1 MDSKGSK
8 SFLAVVAA
16 SVLSLAA
23 TAGEDEVL
31 LDVATNYAKNVS
43 HARCLTAAEAKKT
56 VDEVFA
62 KTPVYQKAGRAERAK
77 RLIDDGMATLVRYEA
92 DREWGDSE
100 SADKSLKR
108 KTVYKL
114 FKKWMETEL
123 PEDDCGGKARIHDR
137 LGAGTDGD
145 EVAVYADGTIETSYG
160 WLPEGTIIDLLG
172 VAESLELAAGAPTNA
187 EEVVVVADVEIVD
200 LASLANLAHVEP
212 EHGIDGEE
220 DESFQHSVRA
230 TYSVDMRVR
239 NVLRG
244 KCPFRRF
251 CFSAVHDTAN
261 ASATGDWL
269 FFRGMTLE
277 VGLARVDGK
286 LKINRFEPVFPYP
299 PYSKEGIRIFRKD
312 SDCGSP
318 FRTVM
323 GLIPADAR
331 EYTDW
336 RGLKDDISGSLVALQ
351 YGDRE
356 LALFASTTNLIEGL
370 YGIFPDYGPSVK
382 ITVYGDGES
391 NFDYWRNAWFA
402 ESAVTIRSLGED
414 DGFKRI
420 QETETVAA
428 GICPDLDVLTKELS
442 SIGFADVAGAT
453 YAQVSPYPADSDAF
467 CTDEYIKMS
476 GLYLDER
483 LSGNGWIALPK
494 DGISGSLV
502 ALQYGDRELALF
514 ASTTNLIEG
523 LYGIFPDY
531 GPSVKITVYG
541 DGESNFD
548 YWRNAWFAESAVTIR
563 SLGEDDGFVRTQ
575 GAKTVAA
582 GTCPDLD
589 TLTKEL
595 SSIGFADVAGATYAQ
610 VSPCPADS
618 DASWTDEHRKMS
630 GLDLDERLSGN
641 GWIAL
646 PKGGTANAKFLAYG
660 CVWWE
665 ARLEPPET
673 NGVRTVSYCKARLA
687 RDVVLVCGYVED
699 AAELKATLNEDRA
712 ADILAFALHARQSG
726 FAKESE
732 RIASALFAIKE
743 SGDAALSG
751 IRKRLA
757 KIAAEYPDFATWE
770 KKELARKEELE
781 KRRKADESDS
791 DAEEEL

>member
-1 MDSKGSK
+1 MKK
-8 SFLAVVAA
+8 SLKWTWTFLAVVAA
-16 SVLSLAA
+16 SVFSLAA
-23 TAGEDEVL
+23 TAGEGEVL
-31 LDVATNYAKNVS
+31 LDVATNYAQNVS
-43 HARCLTAAEAKKT
+43 QARCLSVEEAKKT

-62 KTPVYQKAGRAERAK
+62 KASVYQKPGRIELVK

-92 DREWGDSE
+92 DRERGDAE

-123 PEDDCGGKARIHDR
+123 PEDDYGGKARIEDR
-137 LGAGTDGD
+137 MGSRAEGD
-145 EVAVYADGTIETSYG
+145 QVAVYADGTIETSYV
-160 WLPEGTIIDLLG
+160 WLPEGDFIDLFG
-172 VAESLELAAGAPTNA
+172 EAESLELAVGAPTNA

-312 SDCGSP
+312 SDCESP
-318 FRTVM
+318 FRTVT

-336 RGLKDDISGSLVALQ
+336 RGLKDGISGSLVALQ

-356 LALFASTTNLIEGL
+356 LALFASTTNLVEGL

-382 ITVYGDGES
+382 ITVYGDEES
-391 NFDYWRNAWFA
+391 NFDYWRNAWFS

-420 QETETVAA
+420 QEAETVAA
-428 GICPDLDVLTKELS
+428 GTCPDLDVLTKELS

-453 YAQVSPYPADSDAF
+453 YAQVSPYPADSGAF
-467 CTDEYIKMS
+467 WTDEYIRMS
-476 GLYLDER
+476 GLALDER
-483 LSGNGWIALPK
+483 LSGDGWIVLPK
-494 DGISGSLV
+494 DG
-502 ALQYGDRELALF
+502 A
-514 ASTTNLIEG
+514 
-523 LYGIFPDY
+523 
-531 GPSVKITVYG
+531 
-541 DGESNFD
+541 
-548 YWRNAWFAESAVTIR
+548 
-563 SLGEDDGFVRTQ
+563 
-575 GAKTVAA
+575 
-582 GTCPDLD
+582 
-589 TLTKEL
+589 
-595 SSIGFADVAGATYAQ
+595 
-610 VSPCPADS
+610 
-618 DASWTDEHRKMS
+618 
-630 GLDLDERLSGN
+630 
-641 GWIAL
+641 
-646 PKGGTANAKFLAYG
+646 ANAKFLAYG

-665 ARLEPPET
+665 ARLKPPET
-673 NGVRTVSYCKARLA
+673 NDVRRVSYDKARLA
-687 RDVVLVCGYVED
+687 RDVVLVRTYVED
-699 AAELKATLNEDRA
+699 AAELKATLDEDRA

>member
-1 MDSKGSK
+1 MDSKRSK

-31 LDVATNYAKNVS
+31 LDVATNYAQNVS
-43 HARCLTAAEAKKT
+43 HARCLTTAEAKKT
-56 VDEVFA
+56 VDEVFT
-62 KTPVYQKAGRAERAK
+62 KVPVYQKPGRAERVK
-77 RLIDDGMATLVRYEA
+77 RLIDDGIATLVRYEA
-92 DREWGDSE
+92 DRERGDSE
-100 SADKSLKR
+100 TADESLKR

-123 PEDDCGGKARIHDR
+123 PEDDWGGKARIKDR
-137 LGAGTDGD
+137 RGAWTDGD
-145 EVAVYADGTIETSYG
+145 EITVYADGTIETSFE
-160 WLPEGTIIDLLG
+160 WLYEGSIIDLLG
-172 VAESLELAAGAPTNA
+172 AAESLELAAGAPTNA

-212 EHGIDGEE
+212 EHGLPGEE
-220 DESFQHSVRA
+220 DACFEHSVCA
-230 TYSVDMRVR
+230 TYNVDMRVR
-239 NVLRG
+239 EVRRG

-251 CFSAVHDTAN
+251 CFSAVHDAVN

-299 PYSKEGIRIFRKD
+299 PYSKDGIRIIRSGTD
-312 SDCGSP
+312 DVSP
-318 FRTVM
+318 F
-323 GLIPADAR
+323 LADGCVSEDVR
-331 EYTDW
+331 KYTNW
-336 RGLKDDISGSLVALQ
+336 RGLKDKDGISGSLVALQ

-420 QETETVAA
+420 QEAETVAA
-428 GICPDLDVLTKELS
+428 GTCPDLDVLTKELS

-453 YAQVSPYPADSDAF
+453 YAQVSPY
-467 CTDEYIKMS
+467 
-476 GLYLDER
+476 
-483 LSGNGWIALPK
+483 
-494 DGISGSLV
+494 
-502 ALQYGDRELALF
+502 
-514 ASTTNLIEG
+514 
-523 LYGIFPDY
+523 
-531 GPSVKITVYG
+531 
-541 DGESNFD
+541 
-548 YWRNAWFAESAVTIR
+548 
-563 SLGEDDGFVRTQ
+563 
-575 GAKTVAA
+575 
-582 GTCPDLD
+582 
-589 TLTKEL
+589 
-595 SSIGFADVAGATYAQ
+595 
-610 VSPCPADS
+610 PADS

-687 RDVVLVCGYVED
+687 RDVVLVRTYVED

>member
-1 MDSKGSK
+1 MKK
-8 SFLAVVAA
+8 SLKWTWTFFAAVAA
-16 SVLSLAA
+16 SVFSLAA
-23 TAGEDEVL
+23 TADEGEVL
-31 LDVATNYAKNVS
+31 LDVATNYAQNVS
-43 HARCLTAAEAKKT
+43 QARCLSVEEAKKT

-62 KTPVYQKAGRAERAK
+62 KASVYQKPGRIELVK

-92 DREWGDSE
+92 DRERGDAE

-123 PEDDCGGKARIHDR
+123 PEDDYGGKARIEDR
-137 LGAGTDGD
+137 MGSRAEGD
-145 EVAVYADGTIETSYG
+145 QVAVYADGTIETSYV
-160 WLPEGTIIDLLG
+160 WLPEGDFIDLFG
-172 VAESLELAAGAPTNA
+172 EAESLELAVGAPTNA

-200 LASLANLAHVEP
+200 LATLANLAHVEP
-212 EHGIDGEE
+212 EHGLPGEE
-220 DESFQHSVRA
+220 DACFEHSVCA
-230 TYSVDMRVR
+230 TYNVDMRVR
-239 NVLRG
+239 EVRRG
-244 KCPFRRF
+244 KCPFHRF
-251 CFSAVHDTAN
+251 CFSAVHDAVN

-312 SDCGSP
+312 SDCESP
-318 FRTVM
+318 FRTVT

-336 RGLKDDISGSLVALQ
+336 RGLKDGISGSLVALQ

-356 LALFASTTNLIEGL
+356 LALFASTTNLVEGL

-382 ITVYGDGES
+382 ITVYGDEGS
-391 NFDYWRNAWFA
+391 NFDYWRNAWFS

-420 QETETVAA
+420 QEAETVAA
-428 GICPDLDVLTKELS
+428 GTCPDLDVLTKELS

-453 YAQVSPYPADSDAF
+453 YAQVSPYPADSGAF
-467 CTDEYIKMS
+467 WTDEYIRMS
-476 GLYLDER
+476 GLALDER
-483 LSGNGWIALPK
+483 LSGDGWIVLPK
-494 DGISGSLV
+494 DG
-502 ALQYGDRELALF
+502 A
-514 ASTTNLIEG
+514 
-523 LYGIFPDY
+523 
-531 GPSVKITVYG
+531 
-541 DGESNFD
+541 
-548 YWRNAWFAESAVTIR
+548 
-563 SLGEDDGFVRTQ
+563 
-575 GAKTVAA
+575 
-582 GTCPDLD
+582 
-589 TLTKEL
+589 
-595 SSIGFADVAGATYAQ
+595 
-610 VSPCPADS
+610 
-618 DASWTDEHRKMS
+618 
-630 GLDLDERLSGN
+630 
-641 GWIAL
+641 
-646 PKGGTANAKFLAYG
+646 ANAKFLAYG

-665 ARLEPPET
+665 ARLKPPET
-673 NGVRTVSYCKARLA
+673 NDVRRVSYDKARLA
-687 RDVVLVCGYVED
+687 RDVVLVRTYVED
-699 AAELKATLNEDRA
+699 AAELKAMLDEDRA

>member
-1 MDSKGSK
+1 MKKGLK
-8 SFLAVVAA
+8 WTVAFLAAVGA

-31 LDVATNYAKNVS
+31 LDVATNYAQNVS
-43 HARCLTAAEAKKT
+43 HARCLTTAEAKKT

-62 KTPVYQKAGRAERAK
+62 KTPVYQKAGRAERVK

-92 DREWGDSE
+92 DRERGDSE
-100 SADKSLKR
+100 TADESLKR

-123 PEDDCGGKARIHDR
+123 PEDDYGGKARIEDR
-137 LGAGTDGD
+137 MGSRAEGD
-145 EVAVYADGTIETSYG
+145 QVAVYADGTIETSYG
-160 WLPEGTIIDLLG
+160 WLPEGDFINLVG
-172 VAESLELAAGAPTNA
+172 AAESLELAAGAPTNA

-212 EHGIDGEE
+212 EHGLPGEE
-220 DESFQHSVRA
+220 DVCFEHSVCA
-230 TYSVDMRVR
+230 TYNVDMRVR
-239 NVLRG
+239 EVRRG

-251 CFSAVHDTAN
+251 CFSAVHDAVN

-299 PYSKEGIRIFRKD
+299 PYSKDGIRIIRSGTD
-312 SDCGSP
+312 DVSP
-318 FRTVM
+318 F
-323 GLIPADAR
+323 LADGCVAEDVR
-331 EYTDW
+331 EYTNW
-336 RGLKDDISGSLVALQ
+336 RGL
-351 YGDRE
+351 
-356 LALFASTTNLIEGL
+356 
-370 YGIFPDYGPSVK
+370 
-382 ITVYGDGES
+382 
-391 NFDYWRNAWFA
+391 
-402 ESAVTIRSLGED
+402 
-414 DGFKRI
+414 
-420 QETETVAA
+420 
-428 GICPDLDVLTKELS
+428 
-442 SIGFADVAGAT
+442 
-453 YAQVSPYPADSDAF
+453 
-467 CTDEYIKMS
+467 
-476 GLYLDER
+476 
-483 LSGNGWIALPK
+483 K

-563 SLGEDDGFVRTQ
+563 SLGEEDGFVRTKE
-575 GAKTVAA
+575 AETVAA

-610 VSPCPADS
+610 VSPHPADS
-618 DASWTDEHRKMS
+618 DAFWTYEHRKMS

-687 RDVVLVCGYVED
+687 RDVVLVRTYVED

-712 ADILAFALHARQSG
+712 SDILAFALHARQSG

>member
-1 MDSKGSK
+1 MKKGLK
-8 SFLAVVAA
+8 WTWTFLAAVGA

-31 LDVATNYAKNVS
+31 LDVATNYAQNVS

-62 KTPVYQKAGRAERAK
+62 KAPVYRKPGRIERVK
-77 RLIDDGMATLVRYEA
+77 RLIDDGMATLVQYEA
-92 DREWGDSE
+92 DRERGDSE
-100 SADKSLKR
+100 TADESLKR

-123 PEDDCGGKARIHDR
+123 PENDGGKARIHDR

-145 EVAVYADGTIETSYG
+145 EVAVYADGTTETSRE
-160 WLPEGTIIDLLG
+160 WLYEGTIIDLLG
-172 VAESLELAAGAPTNA
+172 AAESLELAAGAPTNA

-212 EHGIDGEE
+212 EHGLPGEE
-220 DESFQHSVRA
+220 DACFEHSVCA
-230 TYSVDMRVR
+230 TYNVDMRVR
-239 NVLRG
+239 EVRRG

-299 PYSKEGIRIFRKD
+299 PYSKDGLRIIRRDF
-312 SDCGSP
+312 DCESP
-318 FRTVM
+318 FLTVM
-323 GLIPADAR
+323 GLIPEDVR
-331 EYTDW
+331 EYTNW
-336 RGLKDDISGSLVALQ
+336 RGL
-351 YGDRE
+351 
-356 LALFASTTNLIEGL
+356 
-370 YGIFPDYGPSVK
+370 
-382 ITVYGDGES
+382 
-391 NFDYWRNAWFA
+391 
-402 ESAVTIRSLGED
+402 
-414 DGFKRI
+414 
-420 QETETVAA
+420 
-428 GICPDLDVLTKELS
+428 
-442 SIGFADVAGAT
+442 
-453 YAQVSPYPADSDAF
+453 
-467 CTDEYIKMS
+467 
-476 GLYLDER
+476 
-483 LSGNGWIALPK
+483 K

-563 SLGEDDGFVRTQ
+563 SLGEEDGFVRTKE
-575 GAKTVAA
+575 AETVAA
-582 GTCPDLD
+582 GTSPDLD

-610 VSPCPADS
+610 VSPHPADS
-618 DASWTDEHRKMS
+618 GASWTDEHRKMS
-630 GLDLDERLSGN
+630 GLDLDERLSGD

-646 PKGGTANAKFLAYG
+646 PKDGTANAKFLAYG

-687 RDVVLVCGYVED
+687 RDVVLVRTYVED
-699 AAELKATLNEDRA
+699 AAELKATLDEDRA

>member
-1 MDSKGSK
+1 MKKGLK
-8 SFLAVVAA
+8 WTVAFLAAVGA

-31 LDVATNYAKNVS
+31 LDVATNYAQNVS

-62 KTPVYQKAGRAERAK
+62 KTPVYQKPGRAERVK

-100 SADKSLKR
+100 TADKSLKR

-123 PEDDCGGKARIHDR
+123 PEDDYGGKARIEDR
-137 LGAGTDGD
+137 MGSRAEGD
-145 EVAVYADGTIETSYG
+145 QVAVYADGTIETSYG
-160 WLPEGTIIDLLG
+160 WLPEGDFINLVG
-172 VAESLELAAGAPTNA
+172 AAESLELAAGAPTNA

-212 EHGIDGEE
+212 EHGLPGEE
-220 DESFQHSVRA
+220 DVCFEHSVCA
-230 TYSVDMRVR
+230 TYNVDMRVR
-239 NVLRG
+239 EVRRG

-251 CFSAVHDTAN
+251 CFSAVHDAVN

-299 PYSKEGIRIFRKD
+299 PYSKDGIRIIRSGTD
-312 SDCGSP
+312 DVSP
-318 FRTVM
+318 F
-323 GLIPADAR
+323 LADGCVAEDVR
-331 EYTDW
+331 EYTNW
-336 RGLKDDISGSLVALQ
+336 RGLKDD
-351 YGDRE
+351 
-356 LALFASTTNLIEGL
+356 
-370 YGIFPDYGPSVK
+370 
-382 ITVYGDGES
+382 
-391 NFDYWRNAWFA
+391 
-402 ESAVTIRSLGED
+402 
-414 DGFKRI
+414 
-420 QETETVAA
+420 
-428 GICPDLDVLTKELS
+428 
-442 SIGFADVAGAT
+442 
-453 YAQVSPYPADSDAF
+453 
-467 CTDEYIKMS
+467 
-476 GLYLDER
+476 
-483 LSGNGWIALPK
+483 
-494 DGISGSLV
+494 ISGSLV

-610 VSPCPADS
+610 VSPYPADS

-687 RDVVLVCGYVED
+687 RDMVLVRTYVED

-770 KKELARKEELE
+770 KKELARNEELE

>member
-1 MDSKGSK
+1 MKK
-8 SFLAVVAA
+8 SLKWTWTFFAAVAA
-16 SVLSLAA
+16 SVFSLAA
-23 TAGEDEVL
+23 TADEGEVL
-31 LDVATNYAKNVS
+31 LDVATNYAQNVS
-43 HARCLTAAEAKKT
+43 QARCLSVEEAKKT

-62 KTPVYQKAGRAERAK
+62 KASVYQKPGRIELVK

-92 DREWGDSE
+92 DRERGDAE

-123 PEDDCGGKARIHDR
+123 PEDDYGGKARIEDR
-137 LGAGTDGD
+137 MGSRAEGD
-145 EVAVYADGTIETSYG
+145 QVAVYADGTIETSYV
-160 WLPEGTIIDLLG
+160 WLPEGDFIDLFG
-172 VAESLELAAGAPTNA
+172 EAESLELAVGAPTNA

-200 LASLANLAHVEP
+200 LATLANLAHVEP
-212 EHGIDGEE
+212 EHGLPGEE
-220 DESFQHSVRA
+220 DACFEHSVCA
-230 TYSVDMRVR
+230 TYNVDMRVR
-239 NVLRG
+239 EVRRG

-251 CFSAVHDTAN
+251 CFSAVHDAVN

-286 LKINRFEPVFPYP
+286 LKIHRFEPVFPYP

-312 SDCGSP
+312 SDCESP
-318 FRTVM
+318 FRTVT

-336 RGLKDDISGSLVALQ
+336 RGLKDGISGSLVALQ

-356 LALFASTTNLIEGL
+356 LALFASTTNLVEGL

-382 ITVYGDGES
+382 ITVYGDEGS
-391 NFDYWRNAWFA
+391 NFDYWRNAWFS

-420 QETETVAA
+420 QEAETVAA
-428 GICPDLDVLTKELS
+428 GTCPDLDVLTKELS

-453 YAQVSPYPADSDAF
+453 YAQVSPYPADSGAF
-467 CTDEYIKMS
+467 WTDEYIRMS
-476 GLYLDER
+476 GLALDER
-483 LSGNGWIALPK
+483 LSGDGWIVLPK
-494 DGISGSLV
+494 DG
-502 ALQYGDRELALF
+502 A
-514 ASTTNLIEG
+514 
-523 LYGIFPDY
+523 
-531 GPSVKITVYG
+531 
-541 DGESNFD
+541 
-548 YWRNAWFAESAVTIR
+548 
-563 SLGEDDGFVRTQ
+563 
-575 GAKTVAA
+575 
-582 GTCPDLD
+582 
-589 TLTKEL
+589 
-595 SSIGFADVAGATYAQ
+595 
-610 VSPCPADS
+610 
-618 DASWTDEHRKMS
+618 
-630 GLDLDERLSGN
+630 
-641 GWIAL
+641 
-646 PKGGTANAKFLAYG
+646 ANAKFLAYG

-665 ARLEPPET
+665 ARLKPPET
-673 NGVRTVSYCKARLA
+673 NDVRRVSYDKARLA
-687 RDVVLVCGYVED
+687 RDVVLVRTYVED
-699 AAELKATLNEDRA
+699 AAELKAMLDEDRA

>member
-1 MDSKGSK
+1 MKK
-8 SFLAVVAA
+8 SLKWTWTFFAAVAA
-16 SVLSLAA
+16 SVFSLAA
-23 TAGEDEVL
+23 TADEGEVL
-31 LDVATNYAKNVS
+31 LDVATNYAQNVS
-43 HARCLTAAEAKKT
+43 QARCLSVEEAKKT

-62 KTPVYQKAGRAERAK
+62 KASVYQKPGRIELVK

-92 DREWGDSE
+92 DRERGDAE

-123 PEDDCGGKARIHDR
+123 PEDDYGGKARIEDR
-137 LGAGTDGD
+137 MGSRAEGD
-145 EVAVYADGTIETSYG
+145 QVAVYADGTIETSYV
-160 WLPEGTIIDLLG
+160 WLPEGDFIDLFG
-172 VAESLELAAGAPTNA
+172 EAESLELAVGAPTNA

-200 LASLANLAHVEP
+200 LATLANLAHVEP
-212 EHGIDGEE
+212 EHGLPGEE
-220 DESFQHSVRA
+220 DACFEHSVCA
-230 TYSVDMRVR
+230 TYNVDMRVR
-239 NVLRG
+239 EVRRG

-312 SDCGSP
+312 SDCESP
-318 FRTVM
+318 FRTVT

-356 LALFASTTNLIEGL
+356 LALFASTTNLVEGL

-382 ITVYGDGES
+382 ITVYGDEGS
-391 NFDYWRNAWFA
+391 NFDYWRNAWFS

-420 QETETVAA
+420 QEAETVAA
-428 GICPDLDVLTKELS
+428 GTCPDLDVLTKELS

-453 YAQVSPYPADSDAF
+453 YAQVSPYPADSGAF
-467 CTDEYIKMS
+467 WTDEYIRMS
-476 GLYLDER
+476 GLALDER
-483 LSGNGWIALPK
+483 LSGDGWIVLPK
-494 DGISGSLV
+494 D
-502 ALQYGDRELALF
+502 
-514 ASTTNLIEG
+514 
-523 LYGIFPDY
+523 
-531 GPSVKITVYG
+531 
-541 DGESNFD
+541 
-548 YWRNAWFAESAVTIR
+548 
-563 SLGEDDGFVRTQ
+563 
-575 GAKTVAA
+575 
-582 GTCPDLD
+582 
-589 TLTKEL
+589 
-595 SSIGFADVAGATYAQ
+595 
-610 VSPCPADS
+610 
-618 DASWTDEHRKMS
+618 
-630 GLDLDERLSGN
+630 
-641 GWIAL
+641 
-646 PKGGTANAKFLAYG
+646 GTANAKFLAYG

-665 ARLEPPET
+665 ARLKPPET
-673 NGVRTVSYCKARLA
+673 NDVRRVSYDKARLA
-687 RDVVLVCGYVED
+687 RDVVLVRTYVED
-699 AAELKATLNEDRA
+699 AAELKAMLDEDRA

>member
-1 MDSKGSK
+1 MKK
-8 SFLAVVAA
+8 SLKWTWTFFAAVGT

-31 LDVATNYAKNVS
+31 LDVATNYATNVS
-43 HARCLTAAEAKKT
+43 QARCLSAEDAKKT

-62 KTPVYQKAGRAERAK
+62 KASVYQKPGRAERVK

-92 DREWGDSE
+92 DRERGDAE

-123 PEDDCGGKARIHDR
+123 PENDGGKARIHDR

-145 EVAVYADGTIETSYG
+145 EVAVYADGTTETSRE
-160 WLPEGTIIDLLG
+160 WLYEGTIIDLIG
-172 VAESLELAAGAPTNA
+172 AAESLELAAGAPTNA

-212 EHGIDGEE
+212 EHGLPGEE
-220 DESFQHSVRA
+220 DACFEHSVRA

-299 PYSKEGIRIFRKD
+299 PYSKEGIRIFRSGTD
-312 SDCGSP
+312 DVSP
-318 FRTVM
+318 F
-323 GLIPADAR
+323 LADGCVAEDVR
-331 EYTDW
+331 EYTNW
-336 RGLKDDISGSLVALQ
+336 RGL
-351 YGDRE
+351 
-356 LALFASTTNLIEGL
+356 
-370 YGIFPDYGPSVK
+370 
-382 ITVYGDGES
+382 
-391 NFDYWRNAWFA
+391 
-402 ESAVTIRSLGED
+402 
-414 DGFKRI
+414 
-420 QETETVAA
+420 
-428 GICPDLDVLTKELS
+428 
-442 SIGFADVAGAT
+442 
-453 YAQVSPYPADSDAF
+453 
-467 CTDEYIKMS
+467 
-476 GLYLDER
+476 
-483 LSGNGWIALPK
+483 K

-582 GTCPDLD
+582 GTSPDLD

-610 VSPCPADS
+610 VSPHPADS
-618 DASWTDEHRKMS
+618 GAFWTDEYIRMS
-630 GLDLDERLSGN
+630 GLALDERLSGD
-641 GWIAL
+641 GWIVL
-646 PKGGTANAKFLAYG
+646 PKDGAANAKFLAYG

-673 NGVRTVSYCKARLA
+673 NDVRRVSYDKARLA

-699 AAELKATLNEDRA
+699 AAEIKATLDEDCA

-770 KKELARKEELE
+770 KKELARQEELE

>member
-1 MDSKGSK
+1 MKK
-8 SFLAVVAA
+8 SIKWTWTFFAAVAA

-31 LDVATNYAKNVS
+31 LDVATNYAQNVS
-43 HARCLTAAEAKKT
+43 QARCLSAEEAKKT

-62 KTPVYQKAGRAERAK
+62 KASVYQKPGRIELVK

-92 DREWGDSE
+92 DRERGDAE

-123 PEDDCGGKARIHDR
+123 PEDDYGGKARIEDR
-137 LGAGTDGD
+137 MGSRAEGD

-160 WLPEGTIIDLLG
+160 WLPEGDFINLFG
-172 VAESLELAAGAPTNA
+172 AAEPLELAVGAPTNA

-212 EHGIDGEE
+212 EHGIDDEE

-239 NVLRG
+239 NVLCG

-251 CFSAVHDTAN
+251 CFSAVHDAVN

-312 SDCGSP
+312 SDCESP
-318 FRTVM
+318 FRTVT

-356 LALFASTTNLIEGL
+356 LALFASTTNLVEGL

-382 ITVYGDGES
+382 ITVYGDEGS
-391 NFDYWRNAWFA
+391 NFDYWRNAWFS

-414 DGFKRI
+414 DGFVRTQGAK
-420 QETETVAA
+420 TVAA
-428 GICPDLDVLTKELS
+428 GTSPDLDTLTKELS

-453 YAQVSPYPADSDAF
+453 YAQVSPYPADS
-467 CTDEYIKMS
+467 
-476 GLYLDER
+476 G
-483 LSGNGWIALPK
+483 
-494 DGISGSLV
+494 
-502 ALQYGDRELALF
+502 
-514 ASTTNLIEG
+514 
-523 LYGIFPDY
+523 
-531 GPSVKITVYG
+531 
-541 DGESNFD
+541 
-548 YWRNAWFAESAVTIR
+548 
-563 SLGEDDGFVRTQ
+563 
-575 GAKTVAA
+575 
-582 GTCPDLD
+582 
-589 TLTKEL
+589 
-595 SSIGFADVAGATYAQ
+595 
-610 VSPCPADS
+610 
-618 DASWTDEHRKMS
+618 ASWTDEHIKMS

-646 PKGGTANAKFLAYG
+646 PKDSTANAKFLAYG

-673 NGVRTVSYCKARLA
+673 NDVRRVSYDKARLA

-699 AAELKATLNEDRA
+699 AAELKVTLDEDRA
-712 ADILAFALHARQSG
+712 ADVLAFALHARQTG

>member
-1 MDSKGSK
+1 MKKGLK
-8 SFLAVVAA
+8 WTVAFLAAVGA

-31 LDVATNYAKNVS
+31 LDVATNYAQNVS
-43 HARCLTAAEAKKT
+43 HARCLTTAEAKKT

-62 KTPVYQKAGRAERAK
+62 KTPVYQKAGRAERVK

-92 DREWGDSE
+92 DRERGDSE
-100 SADKSLKR
+100 TADESLKR

-123 PEDDCGGKARIHDR
+123 PEDDYGGKARIEDR
-137 LGAGTDGD
+137 MGSRAEGD
-145 EVAVYADGTIETSYG
+145 QVAVYADGTIETSYG
-160 WLPEGTIIDLLG
+160 WLPEGDFINLVG
-172 VAESLELAAGAPTNA
+172 AAESLELAAGAPTNA

-212 EHGIDGEE
+212 EHGLPGEE
-220 DESFQHSVRA
+220 DVCFEHSVCA
-230 TYSVDMRVR
+230 TYNVDMRVR
-239 NVLRG
+239 EVRRG

-251 CFSAVHDTAN
+251 CFSAVHDAVN

-299 PYSKEGIRIFRKD
+299 PYSKDGIRIIRSGTD
-312 SDCGSP
+312 DVSP
-318 FRTVM
+318 F
-323 GLIPADAR
+323 LADGCVAEDVR
-331 EYTDW
+331 EYTNW

-402 ESAVTIRSLGED
+402 ESAVTIRSLGE
-414 DGFKRI
+414 
-420 QETETVAA
+420 E
-428 GICPDLDVLTKELS
+428 
-442 SIGFADVAGAT
+442 
-453 YAQVSPYPADSDAF
+453 
-467 CTDEYIKMS
+467 
-476 GLYLDER
+476 
-483 LSGNGWIALPK
+483 
-494 DGISGSLV
+494 
-502 ALQYGDRELALF
+502 
-514 ASTTNLIEG
+514 
-523 LYGIFPDY
+523 
-531 GPSVKITVYG
+531 
-541 DGESNFD
+541 
-548 YWRNAWFAESAVTIR
+548 
-563 SLGEDDGFVRTQ
+563 DGFVRTKE
-575 GAKTVAA
+575 AETVAA

-610 VSPCPADS
+610 VSPHPADS
-618 DASWTDEHRKMS
+618 DAFWTYEHRKMS

-687 RDVVLVCGYVED
+687 RDVVLVRTYVED

-712 ADILAFALHARQSG
+712 SDILAFALHARQSG

>member
-1 MDSKGSK
+1 MKK
-8 SFLAVVAA
+8 SLKWTWTFLAAVAA
-16 SVLSLAA
+16 SVFSLAA
-23 TAGEDEVL
+23 TAGEGEVL
-31 LDVATNYAKNVS
+31 LDVATNYAQNVS
-43 HARCLTAAEAKKT
+43 QARCLSVEEAKKT

-62 KTPVYQKAGRAERAK
+62 KASVYQKPGRIELVK

-92 DREWGDSE
+92 DRERGDAE
-100 SADKSLKR
+100 SADKSIKR

-145 EVAVYADGTIETSYG
+145 AVAVYADGTTETSRE
-160 WLPEGTIIDLLG
+160 WLYEGTIIDLLG
-172 VAESLELAAGAPTNA
+172 AAESLELAAGAPTNA

-212 EHGIDGEE
+212 EHGLPGEE
-220 DESFQHSVRA
+220 DACFEHSVCA
-230 TYSVDMRVR
+230 TYNVDMRVR
-239 NVLRG
+239 AVRRG

-251 CFSAVHDTAN
+251 CFSAVHDAVN

-312 SDCGSP
+312 SDCESP
-318 FRTVM
+318 FRTVT

-331 EYTDW
+331 EYTNW
-336 RGLKDDISGSLVALQ
+336 RGL
-351 YGDRE
+351 
-356 LALFASTTNLIEGL
+356 
-370 YGIFPDYGPSVK
+370 
-382 ITVYGDGES
+382 
-391 NFDYWRNAWFA
+391 
-402 ESAVTIRSLGED
+402 
-414 DGFKRI
+414 
-420 QETETVAA
+420 
-428 GICPDLDVLTKELS
+428 
-442 SIGFADVAGAT
+442 
-453 YAQVSPYPADSDAF
+453 
-467 CTDEYIKMS
+467 
-476 GLYLDER
+476 
-483 LSGNGWIALPK
+483 K

-563 SLGEDDGFVRTQ
+563 SLGEDDGFVRTK

-610 VSPCPADS
+610 VSPYPADS
-618 DASWTDEHRKMS
+618 GAFWTDEYIRMS
-630 GLDLDERLSGN
+630 GLALDERLSGD
-641 GWIAL
+641 GWIVL
-646 PKGGTANAKFLAYG
+646 PKDGAANAKFLAYG

-665 ARLEPPET
+665 ARLKPPET
-673 NGVRTVSYCKARLA
+673 NDVRRVSYDKARLA
-687 RDVVLVCGYVED
+687 RDVVLVRTYVED
-699 AAELKATLNEDRA
+699 AAELKATLDEDRA

>member
-1 MDSKGSK
+1 M
-8 SFLAVVAA
+8 
-16 SVLSLAA
+16 
-23 TAGEDEVL
+23 
-31 LDVATNYAKNVS
+31 
-43 HARCLTAAEAKKT
+43 
-56 VDEVFA
+56 
-62 KTPVYQKAGRAERAK
+62 
-77 RLIDDGMATLVRYEA
+77 
-92 DREWGDSE
+92 
-100 SADKSLKR
+100 
-108 KTVYKL
+108 
-114 FKKWMETEL
+114 
-123 PEDDCGGKARIHDR
+123 
-137 LGAGTDGD
+137 
-145 EVAVYADGTIETSYG
+145 
-160 WLPEGTIIDLLG
+160 
-172 VAESLELAAGAPTNA
+172 
-187 EEVVVVADVEIVD
+187 
-200 LASLANLAHVEP
+200 
-212 EHGIDGEE
+212 
-220 DESFQHSVRA
+220 
-230 TYSVDMRVR
+230 
-239 NVLRG
+239 
-244 KCPFRRF
+244 
-251 CFSAVHDTAN
+251 N

-299 PYSKEGIRIFRKD
+299 PYSKDGIRIIRSGTD
-312 SDCGSP
+312 DVSP
-318 FRTVM
+318 F
-323 GLIPADAR
+323 LADGCVSEDVR
-331 EYTDW
+331 EYTNW
-336 RGLKDDISGSLVALQ
+336 RGL
-351 YGDRE
+351 
-356 LALFASTTNLIEGL
+356 
-370 YGIFPDYGPSVK
+370 
-382 ITVYGDGES
+382 
-391 NFDYWRNAWFA
+391 
-402 ESAVTIRSLGED
+402 
-414 DGFKRI
+414 
-420 QETETVAA
+420 
-428 GICPDLDVLTKELS
+428 
-442 SIGFADVAGAT
+442 
-453 YAQVSPYPADSDAF
+453 
-467 CTDEYIKMS
+467 
-476 GLYLDER
+476 
-483 LSGNGWIALPK
+483 K

-610 VSPCPADS
+610 VSPYPADS
-618 DASWTDEHRKMS
+618 GASWTDEHRKMS

-687 RDVVLVCGYVED
+687 RDVVLVRTYVED

-770 KKELARKEELE
+770 KKELARNEELE

>member
-1 MDSKGSK
+1 MKKGLK
-8 SFLAVVAA
+8 WTVAFLAAVGA

-31 LDVATNYAKNVS
+31 LDVATNYAQNVS

-62 KTPVYQKAGRAERAK
+62 KTPVYQKPGRAERVK

-100 SADKSLKR
+100 TADKSLKR

-123 PEDDCGGKARIHDR
+123 PEDDYGGKARIEDR
-137 LGAGTDGD
+137 MGSRAEGD
-145 EVAVYADGTIETSYG
+145 QVAVYADGTIETSYG
-160 WLPEGTIIDLLG
+160 WLPEGDFINLVG
-172 VAESLELAAGAPTNA
+172 AAESLELAAGAPTNA

-212 EHGIDGEE
+212 EHGLPGEE
-220 DESFQHSVRA
+220 DVCFEHSVCA
-230 TYSVDMRVR
+230 TYNVDMRVR
-239 NVLRG
+239 EVRRG

-251 CFSAVHDTAN
+251 CFSAVHDAVN

-299 PYSKEGIRIFRKD
+299 PYSKDGIRIIRSGTD
-312 SDCGSP
+312 DVSP
-318 FRTVM
+318 F
-323 GLIPADAR
+323 LADGCVAEDVR
-331 EYTDW
+331 EYTNW
-336 RGLKDDISGSLVALQ
+336 RGL
-351 YGDRE
+351 
-356 LALFASTTNLIEGL
+356 
-370 YGIFPDYGPSVK
+370 
-382 ITVYGDGES
+382 
-391 NFDYWRNAWFA
+391 
-402 ESAVTIRSLGED
+402 
-414 DGFKRI
+414 
-420 QETETVAA
+420 
-428 GICPDLDVLTKELS
+428 
-442 SIGFADVAGAT
+442 
-453 YAQVSPYPADSDAF
+453 
-467 CTDEYIKMS
+467 
-476 GLYLDER
+476 
-483 LSGNGWIALPK
+483 K

-610 VSPCPADS
+610 VSPYPADS

-646 PKGGTANAKFLAYG
+646 PKDGTANAKFLAYG

-665 ARLEPPET
+665 ARLKPPET
-673 NGVRTVSYCKARLA
+673 NDVRRVSYDKARLA
-687 RDVVLVCGYVED
+687 RDVVLVRTYVED
-699 AAELKATLNEDRA
+699 AAELKATLDEDRA

-757 KIAAEYPDFATWE
+757 KISAEYPDFATWE
-770 KKELARKEELE
+770 KKELARNEELE